1 MNMRDNSI
9 QALVDAERL
18 QNGSILRGDPISGD
32 RYYSKEFARK
42 EWDHV
47 FTRTWQIGGTVAQ
60 LEKPGSVITQ
70 AIGEESILITRADDG
85 VIRAFYNVC
94 PHRGNRLVAE
104 DQKCGVK
111 RMVCAYHSW
120 TFSLDGVVRH
130 VRDAEDYP
138 QGNPIGNMKLVEI
151 RCETLGALVWFNMD
165 DKAPSL
171 REYLGVAADI
181 FEQYQTGS
189 WVRVNWLTGLVDCNW
204 KIIHDNF
211 NEAYHILSLHR
222 EIGPFINDAYQDT
235 DFQLY
240 KSGHNLMKMQG
251 GVPSANARHSV
262 VPDELAGILREWEID
277 PEAFGGRVRETRAA
291 LQQQKRKLGPARGH
305 THYDHLSDEQL
316 TDYHH
321 LTVFPNTTLTMAAD
335 FFQVLRPLPHPSD
348 PERCYFDHWVF
359 MPPVEGRD
367 EVDTPLGKRRFEQAE
382 HESFLHGEASIGFV
396 ADQDLS
402 VAIAQQKGLHSRGY
416 KDAYL
421 TGQEERV
428 RRLHEVINDY
438 IEGRR

>member
-1 MNMRDNSI
+1 MNLEQRIENDRI
-9 QALVDAERL
+9 TRAE
-18 QNGSILRGDPISGD
+18 LRGDPITGE

-47 FTRTWQIGGTVAQ
+47 FTRTWQIGGAVQQ
-60 LEKPGSVITQ
+60 LEKPGAVITQ
-70 AIGEESILITRADDG
+70 NIGHESILMTRGEDG

-111 RMVCAYHSW
+111 RLVCAYHSW
-120 TFSLDGVVRH
+120 TFGLDGAVRH

-138 QGNPIGNMKLVEI
+138 QGSPVGKLKLREI

-165 DKAPSL
+165 DAAPSL
-171 REYLGVAADI
+171 RDYLGVAGEQ
-181 FEQYQTGS
+181 FERYQTGN

-222 EIGPFINDAYQDT
+222 EIMPLINDAYQDT
-235 DFQLY
+235 EFHLY
-240 KSGHNLMKMQG
+240 RNGHNLMKMQG
-251 GVPSANARHSV
+251 HVPSANSQATV
-262 VPDELAGILREWEID
+262 IQEPFDTILREWDLD
-277 PEAFGGRVRETRAA
+277 PASFAGRVRETRMAV
-291 LQQQKRKLGPARGH
+291 QQQKRKLGPARGH
-305 THYDHLSDEQL
+305 LHYDGLSDEQL

-321 LTVFPNTTLTMAAD
+321 FTLFPNTTLTMAAD
-335 FFQVLRPLPHPSD
+335 FFQVLRPLPHPTD
-348 PERCYFDHWVF
+348 PEKCYFDHWVF
-359 MPPVEGRD
+359 MPPVAGRD
-367 EVDTPLGKRRFEQAE
+367 EVKTPVGKRAFEPAP
-382 HESFLHGEASIGFV
+382 HETFAHGEASIGFV

-416 KDAYL
+416 QDAYL
-421 TGQEERV
+421 SGQEDRV
-428 RRLHEVINDY
+428 RRLHEMINDY
-438 IEGRR
+438 IDGRR